1 MGTQTHTRIP
11 SYSPPPTSVTGS
23 MKTQKIK
30 TTLQHPVL
38 DANPPLSMSSE
49 PSELSPGTPFPTIPP
64 GIFNGPGLMGGLPPL
79 ATSDRAPDELS
90 PRLSPD
96 LGEVRRLDRYGA

>member
-1 MGTQTHTRIP
+1 MDTDTHKDSIILP
-11 SYSPPPTSVTGS
+11 STYLCDE
-23 MKTQKIK
+23 KHEITQKIK
-30 TTLQHPVL
+30 TTRQHPVL

-90 PRLSPD
+90 PRLRPD
-96 LGEVRRLDRYGA
+96 LGEVRRLVRYGA